1 MAKDLFEVLRES
13 QNDIPYDLRSV
24 MESHRHERHNNNNFN
39 PYRRWGPQNN
49 MRPPMP

>member
-1 MAKDLFEVLRES
+1 
-13 QNDIPYDLRSV
+13 

-49 MRPPMP
+49 NMRPPMP